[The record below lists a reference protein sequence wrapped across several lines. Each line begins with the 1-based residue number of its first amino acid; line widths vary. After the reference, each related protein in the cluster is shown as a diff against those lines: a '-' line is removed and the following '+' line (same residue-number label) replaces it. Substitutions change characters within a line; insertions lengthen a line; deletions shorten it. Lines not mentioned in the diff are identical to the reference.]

1 MKKVLISAILIV
13 GSLNYTFANANLND
27 FEKIVPKDNSDKII
41 IISKNDNANLSNIQA
56 GKTRVTVEEI
66 ENDDL
71 GLEKAS
77 IKKEIEVISTEF
89 VDDNF
94 VYVKERKDLIGYAL
108 QMASFSDLTLA
119 KDYALTI
126 ARNGDAE
133 KRQLF
138 IYTVSSTE
146 KVMYK
151 VYFGLLKT
159 NESARQK
166 QRTFLSLGYSPFV
179 KEFR

>member
-41 IISKNDNANLSNIQA
+41 IISKNGNVQSSNIQS
-56 GKTRVTVEEI
+56 GKARVMVEEI

-71 GLEKAS
+71 GLGKAS
-77 IKKEIEVISTEF
+77 NSKEIEISSTQF
-89 VDDNF
+89 IDDNF
-94 VYVKERKDLIGYAL
+94 VYVKEKRDLIGYAL

-119 KDYALTI
+119 KDYALKI

-138 IYTVSSTE
+138 IYAVNSSE
-146 KVMYK
+146 KTMYK

-159 NESARQK
+159 DETAREK
-166 QRTFLSLGYSPFV
+166 QRTFLTLGYSPFV

>member
-1 MKKVLISAILIV
+1 MKKVLISTILIV
-13 GSLNYTFANANLND
+13 GSLNYTFANASLDD

-41 IISKNDNANLSNIQA
+41 IISKNGNANLSNIQV
-56 GKTRVTVEEI
+56 GKLRVLVEEI
-66 ENDDL
+66 EIDEL
-71 GLEKAS
+71 GLEKIS
-77 IKKEIEVISTEF
+77 NKKEVEVSTTHF
-89 VDDNF
+89 IDDNF
-94 VYVKERKDLIGYAL
+94 VYVKEKKDLVGFAL

-119 KDYALTI
+119 KDYALKI

-159 NESARQK
+159 DETAREK
-166 QRTFLSLGYSPFV
+166 QRTFLALGYSPFV